1 MRKLFL
7 IFFIALF
14 IIGIIYLGV
23 SFYLAKTILRND
35 HSCGAHEG
43 SLPNTWSTKLDYQDY
58 SILAKSELRKNFK
71 SSEYHLD
78 NWQEVYFP
86 SRDEDI
92 KISGWLFYYYLNK
105 PIVII
110 VYINISIR

>member
-1 MRKLFL
+1 MKKLFYALTL
-7 IFFIALF
+7 IIISFFLLYFSA
-14 IIGIIYLGV
+14 G
-23 SFYLAKTILRND
+23 FYLANDILRID

-92 KISGWLFYYYLNK
+92 KISGWLFY
-105 PIVII
+105 II
-110 VYINISIR
+110 